1 MVVGAFPTHLPL
13 LFPLVVILGAKRQSI
28 CSLPY
33 DRMQYVATTNPQK
46 YDRSITNWFSFVNDR
61 CFTEFSMMF

>member
-33 DRMQYVATTNPQK
+33 DRMQYVAKTKPKNS
-46 YDRSITNWFSFVNDR
+46 RFLNSFTKIKQNR
-61 CFTEFSMMF
+61 Y